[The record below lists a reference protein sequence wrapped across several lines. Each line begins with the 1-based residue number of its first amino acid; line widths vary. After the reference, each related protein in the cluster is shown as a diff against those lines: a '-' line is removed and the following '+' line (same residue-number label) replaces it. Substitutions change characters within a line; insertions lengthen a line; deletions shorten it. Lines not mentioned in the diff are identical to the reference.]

1 MEEKEITIKE
11 EENCAILIKTEE
23 IDYNYDADADYED
36 DYKDYNQDVDTYD
49 NTNAVD
55 NADAYDN
62 NDADADAEYEDAN
75 YIDEPMEENPWAVDS
90 LRRFLF
96 YNCPECDFKGQDETA
111 FQNHAIESHYQVQ
124 F

>member
-1 MEEKEITIKE
+1 MEENKITIKE

-23 IDYNYDADADYED
+23 IDNNNYDADADYED
-36 DYKDYNQDVDTYD
+36 EYNYDADTYD
-49 NTNAVD
+49 NANAVD

-62 NDADADAEYEDAN
+62 NDADAEYEDAN
-75 YIDEPMEENPWAVDS
+75 FSNEPMDENPWAVDS

-96 YNCPECDFKGQDETA
+96 YNCPECDFKAQDETA